1 MFNALSFSS
10 NKKNSL
16 FFSLPENP
24 QVTDDK
30 SIQRRMI
37 LTTFTKKTKVM
48 MFTGCVPLKLS
59 NTWVHININL
69 AKLINDLFGTIYV
82 ETVKIKVSV

>member
-1 MFNALSFSS
+1 
-10 NKKNSL
+10 
-16 FFSLPENP
+16 
-24 QVTDDK
+24 
-30 SIQRRMI
+30 
-37 LTTFTKKTKVM
+37 